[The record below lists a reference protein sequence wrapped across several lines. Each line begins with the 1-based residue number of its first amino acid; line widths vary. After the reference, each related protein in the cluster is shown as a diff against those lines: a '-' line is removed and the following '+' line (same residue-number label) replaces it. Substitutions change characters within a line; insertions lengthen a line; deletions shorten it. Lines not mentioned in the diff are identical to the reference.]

1 MEFLDDIRIE
11 IQRWIYRIR
20 RRRFKSTDDRLMLEA
35 IEKAEK
41 HSAKN
46 GTRLWVVKISA
57 ADYRIYTKSQVKTFF
72 RSLRLY
78 LNDSNI
84 NYYQTNEY
92 IVHITKKPK

>member
-1 MEFLDDIRIE
+1 MEFLNDIKIE
-11 IQRWIYRIR
+11 LQRWLYRTR
-20 RRRFKSTDDRLMLEA
+20 RRRFKKTDDKLMLEA

-41 HSAKN
+41 HTEKN

-57 ADYRIYTKSQVKTFF
+57 SDYRIYTKSQVKTFF
-72 RSLRLY
+72 RSVRHY
-78 LNDSNI
+78 LSDSNI